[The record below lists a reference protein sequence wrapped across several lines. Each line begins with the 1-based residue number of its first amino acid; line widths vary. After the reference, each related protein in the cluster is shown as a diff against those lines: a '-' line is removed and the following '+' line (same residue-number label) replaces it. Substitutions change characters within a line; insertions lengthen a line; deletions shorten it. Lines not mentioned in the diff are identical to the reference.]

1 MRSSRANH
9 MMPVSMI
16 WRRNLNYY
24 LIMKSL
30 NILLTENLYDQYTK
44 EQERLYES
52 LLKSYDPYKLIQS
65 LEKKFG
71 SNIVKYARLNPSE
84 YDKLCVAGFVC
95 TPENESFL
103 KDNQDFQSIL
113 NLFNY
118 TFSYSYPITRNGH
131 TLKMCVLEPNITGDY
146 SKIVYDEWGG
156 IVYHVTLRQYID
168 SILKNGIRPKS
179 AQYRDYDKRIF
190 VTGGEDFKRNLSLII
205 DDLGYRYKD
214 YVVLKINLNK
224 NPRKI
229 KLFRDP
235 VQENGFGLYT
245 RESIDKK
252 CIEIYNLEDTL

>member
-1 MRSSRANH
+1 
-9 MMPVSMI
+9 
-16 WRRNLNYY
+16 
-24 LIMKSL
+24 MKSL
-30 NILLTENLYDQYTK
+30 KISLTENLYDSYTR

-52 LLKSYDPYKLIQS
+52 LLKSYDPYKLIQA

-103 KDNQDFQSIL
+103 RNNQDFQSIL
-113 NLFNY
+113 NLYNY
-118 TFSYSYPITRNGH
+118 TFSYSYNIIRNGH
-131 TLKMCVLEPNITGDY
+131 TMRMCVLEPNITGDY
-146 SKIVYDEWGG
+146 SKIVYDEWDG
-156 IVYHVTLRQYID
+156 IVYHVTLKRYVD

-179 AQYRDYDKRIF
+179 AQYRDYDERIF
-190 VTGGEDFKRNLSLII
+190 VTGGEDFRRNLSLII

-235 VQENGFGLYT
+235 VQENGLGLYT

-252 CIEIYNLEDTL
+252 CIEIYDFEDTLI